1 MMNGSPKWTISVTHI
16 PSGITVTR
24 DSNHYR
30 NQHLAK
36 EAAIKYLKSKLVYAY
51 KKPKIDDFKY
61 SYDLPEDDMYPRDP
75 KEYRIEDD

>member
-1 MMNGSPKWTISVTHI
+1 MMNGSPRWIVSVTHI

-36 EAAIKYLKSKLVYAY
+36 EAAIKYLKSKLYMYGQELNDNDV
-51 KKPKIDDFKY
+51 KY
-61 SYDLPEDDMYPRDP
+61 SYMLPDDNLYPRYP
-75 KEYRIEDD
+75 KDYRRATE